1 MNRNFAQL
9 DENNKIVYAPDWV
22 IRVDHHHEEW
32 DEPVYDED
40 GNPIIDPDTGEQ
52 KTEHKTS
59 DWDTERRELHP
70 TADDYA
76 HAKDG
81 PWLPLDSTK
90 PEKDGAYFVSTE
102 YGDLVDGRIVRR
114 YDERPIVAPEPINR
128 RWTRLKIKTAL
139 AMAGMIVK
147 AEEYLSGVD
156 IAPNYNAWQ
165 ALSDCDYV
173 EENWPQKETWNAV
186 LDGAAEAFGKTRAEI
201 DAFIDSIPTEEM
213 R

>member
-1 MNRNFAQL
+1 MNNRNFGKL
-9 DENNKIVYAPDWV
+9 DAENRIVYAPV
-22 IRVDHHHEEW
+22 EVTI
-32 DEPVYDED
+32 D
-40 GNPIIDPDTGEQ
+40 GKITIN
-52 KTEHKTS
+52 
-59 DWDTERRELHP
+59 P
-70 TADDYA
+70 TAEHYA
-76 HAKDG
+76 AAG
-81 PWLPLDSTK
+81 YLPIDSTK
-90 PEKDGAYFVSTE
+90 PEKDSAYFVSTE

-201 DAFIDSIPTEEM
+201 DAFLDSIPTEEVAA
-213 R
+213 